1 MSARAGHPEHG
12 KRGRR
17 RFAALPGRVLVGA
30 ALATLLLAAC
40 GEGGI
45 NVTTAAPSATDGTR
59 ASSTVVP
66 TVTATSPTVVAT
78 ATPEA
83 GTPTAVPSTPT
94 AAPSTPTAAPSTP
107 TARPAPSPTSAD
119 PAQSSLDA
127 GNADLRAGNAAA
139 AVHDY
144 AIARLLSPQ
153 RADIAAALATA
164 EALLSPGQA
173 NRSGPPATP
182 TPVPSL
188 PTRLVIPAIGV
199 NAPVEHVGLATDGG
213 MDVPKQWADVAWFD
227 EGPAPGQAGNA
238 TIDGHLDSTTAP
250 AVFWR
255 LGTLKPGDQVM
266 VVLANEQTLLFTV
279 REMARYPYDQ
289 APLQRIFG
297 PSTGINLNLITCGGS
312 WDAFTKNYS
321 ERVVAYTSR
330 TNP

>member
-1 MSARAGHPEHG
+1 
-12 KRGRR
+12 
-17 RFAALPGRVLVGA
+17 
-30 ALATLLLAAC
+30 
-40 GEGGI
+40 
-45 NVTTAAPSATDGTR
+45 
-59 ASSTVVP
+59 
-66 TVTATSPTVVAT
+66 VAT
-78 ATPEA
+78 ATPEV

-94 AAPSTPTAAPSTP
+94 AAPSTPTV
-107 TARPAPSPTSAD
+107 RPAPSPTSAD

-164 EALLSPGQA
+164 EALLSSGQA

-255 LGTLKPGDQVM
+255 LGTLKPGDQVL
-266 VVLANEQTLLFTV
+266 VVLANEQTIAFTV
-279 REMARYPYDQ
+279 REMARYPFDQ

-330 TNP
+330 ANP

>member
-1 MSARAGHPEHG
+1 VSARSGDPEHG

-17 RFAALPGRVLVGA
+17 RFVAPLGRPLAGA
-30 ALATLLLAAC
+30 ALAILLLAAC
-40 GEGGI
+40 GEGRES
-45 NVTTAAPSATDGTR
+45 VAPAAPRATAEPQ
-59 ASSTVVP
+59 ASSTAIPTATVAPP
-66 TVTATSPTVVAT
+66 TVAPT
-78 ATPEA
+78 ATPEVS
-83 GTPTAVPSTPT
+83 TPTAVPSSPT
-94 AAPSTPTAAPSTP
+94 AAPRTPTV
-107 TARPAPSPTSAD
+107 RPAPSPTSID
-119 PAQSSLDA
+119 PAQASLDA
-127 GNADLRAGNAAA
+127 GNTDLRAGNAAA

-173 NRSGPPATP
+173 NRGGPPATP
-182 TPVPSL
+182 TPIPSL
-188 PTRLVIPAIGV
+188 PTRLIIPAIGV

-213 MDVPKQWADVAWFD
+213 MDVPKQWADVAWFQ

-255 LGTLKPGDQVM
+255 LGTLKPGDRVL
-266 VVLANEQTLLFTV
+266 VLLANEQTIAFTV
-279 REMARYPYDQ
+279 REMAHYPYDQ

-297 PSTGINLNLITCGGS
+297 PSTGIDLNLITCGGS

-330 TNP
+330 ADQ

>member
-1 MSARAGHPEHG
+1 VRVRFGDPEHRQPG
-12 KRGRR
+12 WR
-17 RFAALPGRVLVGA
+17 RFVALLGRPLVGA
-30 ALATLLLAAC
+30 ALAILLLVAC
-40 GEGGI
+40 RDGPATATAPSS
-45 NVTTAAPSATDGTR
+45 TTAPRVAP
-59 ASSTVVP
+59 TVVP
-66 TVTATSPTVVAT
+66 TATVAPPTVVVT
-78 ATPEA
+78 AIPEI

-94 AAPSTPTAAPSTP
+94 VAPNTPTV
-107 TARPAPSPTSAD
+107 RPAPSPTSVD
-119 PAQSSLDA
+119 PAQASLDA
-127 GNADLRAGNAAA
+127 GNTDLRAGNAAA

-164 EALLSPGQA
+164 EALLSSGQA

-188 PTRLVIPAIGV
+188 PTRLIIPAIGV
-199 NAPVEHVGLATDGG
+199 NAAVEHIGLATDGG

-255 LGTLKPGDQVM
+255 LGALKPGDQVL
-266 VVLANEQTLLFTV
+266 VVLANEQTIAFNV
-279 REMARYPYDQ
+279 RAMAHYPYNQ
-289 APLQRIFG
+289 APLQQIFG
-297 PSTGINLNLITCGGS
+297 PSTSINLNLITCGGS

-321 ERVVAYTSR
+321 ERVVAYTSKA
-330 TNP
+330 